1 MANPRRIVV
10 IGSHPE
16 SLINFRGD
24 LLKSL
29 VLAGQDVTVMAAD
42 ADPEIVEQ
50 LASIGVKFR
59 AYPIHRNGLN
69 PIKDLQT
76 FFALYKAFRK
86 IKPDL
91 VLSYT
96 IKPVIWG
103 GIALKGIVAPR
114 FYALVTGLGFAFQ
127 GEGFVRKML
136 TMLVTLL
143 YRISLS
149 RASRVIFQNPD
160 NQNLFVSNQIIG
172 KNKCALVNGSGVNLK
187 RFAFEPMPDKGKGFV
202 FLMIARLLGEKGIR
216 EYAGAARIV
225 RKSYPDAVFRLLGHQ
240 DPSPDGVPV
249 EEVRSWVEHG
259 WIEYLGATNDV
270 RPFLAECHV
279 FVLPSYHEG
288 LPRTVLE
295 AMATG
300 RPILTTDVPGCRETV
315 IPGENGYLVSKAD
328 VNALAERMI
337 WFIEHPEEWTRMG
350 ERSYIL
356 AKDRF
361 DVDRVN
367 REMMKIMGL
376 N

>member
-1 MANPRRIVV
+1 LANPRRIVV